1 MRNRNILIVILAV
14 VGVVLLLGLAWAVM
28 AGTGMFGYRYGPGMM
43 GGWGYG
49 MMGGGIMMF
58 LIWLPLLVGAG
69 ALVWYFASSAQR
81 GTSAPGREE
90 SPLDI
95 LKRRYARGEID
106 REEYERMRR
115 EIE

>member
-1 MRNRNILIVILAV
+1 MRNRNIVIGIFIAVVIL
-14 VGVVLLLGLAWAVM
+14 LLAAGLWA
-28 AGTGMFGYRYGPGMM
+28 ALSGSFYGHSPRMM
-43 GGWGYG
+43 WGWGYP

-58 LIWLPLLVGAG
+58 LIGLPLLVGTG
-69 ALVWYFASSAQR
+69 VLVWYLSSSASR
-81 GTSAPGREE
+81 GVSGPGREE
-90 SPLDI
+90 SSLEI

>member
-28 AGTGMFGYRYGPGMM
+28 AGTGMFGYRYGP
-43 GGWGYG
+43 G